1 MTDLKTRIE
10 LLETNQSTMANLC
23 DVLSLVLAE
32 ATTNE
37 EHKKRADLARSVFK
51 TLATAFTPSD
61 ATYSWEDEALARRYA
76 TMISTDVHRGI
87 MDRSELAGG
96 DFEKGEAFLLIKVKD
111 MKMLLSSLM
120 TDVPVKGE
128 PRTPM
133 TDEEA
138 TDEVL
143 NGRW

>member
-32 ATTNE
+32 TTTNE

-61 ATYSWEDEALARRYA
+61 ATYSWEDEARSRRYIA
-76 TMISTDVHRGI
+76 IEAVEFFSMMWREIPDNQQRDDKGNALMLVR
-87 MDRSELAGG
+87 MEQLDEL
-96 DFEKGEAFLLIKVKD
+96 KSR
-111 MKMLLSSLM
+111 MMLK
-120 TDVPVKGE
+120 PAVKGE